1 MNCFLWK
8 FKPRNL
14 SDINYPL
21 SSFVM
26 ISSNMYILHNF
37 AFVCMYSVQLNNST
51 VGMMYTLYRSAYDGG
66 NVQIS
71 KIAGGMRV
79 NIGSAMEFDLHELT
93 ASDRRSELQHL
104 LVGMGR
110 LIETLQTNLTGS
122 HVFATVYL
130 EL

>member
-1 MNCFLWK
+1 
-8 FKPRNL
+8 
-14 SDINYPL
+14 
-21 SSFVM
+21 
-26 ISSNMYILHNF
+26 
-37 AFVCMYSVQLNNST
+37 
-51 VGMMYTLYRSAYDGG
+51 MYTLCRSAYDGG

-122 HVFATVYL
+122 YVYSCWSL
-130 EL
+130 